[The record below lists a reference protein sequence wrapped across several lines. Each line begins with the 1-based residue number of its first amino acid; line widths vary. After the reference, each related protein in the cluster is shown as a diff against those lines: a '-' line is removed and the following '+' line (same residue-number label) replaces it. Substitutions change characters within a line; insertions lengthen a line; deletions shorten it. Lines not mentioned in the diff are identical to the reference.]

1 MPLKFQNKYRI
12 KSIRLKNWDYRNN
25 GAYFITIC
33 TQNRRHFFGEIIDK
47 KMELNEIGLLANNFW
62 AEIPNH
68 FSFVELGN
76 FQIMPNHMHG
86 ILIVDALHCNVS
98 NNDQNDSNQNDSNQ
112 NDSNQNDAN
121 QNDSNQNDSNQN
133 FLNQNIS
140 NQNDLNQ
147 SDTLQ
152 CNASTENKNE
162 FLSKI
167 SPKSGSISTIIRSY
181 KSVVSKNSRL
191 INPEFQWQSGFH
203 DHIVRNSESFD
214 NIQNY
219 IENNP
224 INWKE
229 DTFYT

>member
-12 KSIRLKNWDYRNN
+12 KSIRLKDWDYRNN

-33 TQNRRHFFGEIIDK
+33 TQNREHFFGNIIDK
-47 KMELNEIGLLANNFW
+47 KMLLNEIGLLANNFW

-68 FSFVELGN
+68 FPFVELGN

-98 NNDQNDSNQNDSNQ
+98 NNDQNDSNQ
-112 NDSNQNDAN
+112 
-121 QNDSNQNDSNQN
+121 
-133 FLNQNIS
+133 LN
-140 NQNDLNQ
+140 
-147 SDTLQ
+147 TLQ
-152 CNASTENKNE
+152 CNVSTENKNE

-191 INPEFQWQSGFH
+191 INPEFKWQSLFH
-203 DHIVRNSESFD
+203 DHIIRNSESFGR
-214 NIQNY
+214 IQNY
-219 IENNP
+219 LENNP